1 MDERAIIP
9 DEARRHARLNVLLW
23 VLQIFL
29 FLAFG
34 TTGLMKL
41 TMPVPELARIMTWPG
56 AVPPELVRFIGAAEL
71 AGAIGV
77 LIPALTRISPG
88 LTSWAAYG
96 LMTVMIC
103 AVGYHL
109 MLFQGVM
116 LLPSIILGALA
127 GVVGWGRNNEAP
139 ILPR

>member
-1 MDERAIIP
+1 METTIVPADVK
-9 DEARRHARLNVLLW
+9 RRARLNTALW
-23 VLQIFL
+23 AAQLFL

-34 TTGLMKL
+34 AAGLMKL
-41 TMPVPELARIMTWPG
+41 TLPVPDLARIMTWPG

-77 LIPALTRISPG
+77 LIPAVTRIAPG
-88 LTSWAAYG
+88 LTAWSAYG

-116 LLPSIILGALA
+116 LVPNIVLGGLA
-127 GVVGWGRNNEAP
+127 GFVGWGRNNEVP
-139 ILPR
+139 LGRR